1 MENGKNTAATVVVLL
16 VALVL
21 ASWYFYGAFAELG
34 ALRLVSSRPRGRGI
48 VTMLG
53 KPGVPTTRLVRLYV
67 KLRGEY
73 DTAQQQDVLL
83 ARSEVIRLAIAMAVL
98 SAGLSGMHDIKE
110 MERSVR
116 VRVGNKVRKC

>member
-1 MENGKNTAATVVVLL
+1 
-16 VALVL
+16 
-21 ASWYFYGAFAELG
+21 
-34 ALRLVSSRPRGRGI
+34 
-48 VTMLG
+48 MLG